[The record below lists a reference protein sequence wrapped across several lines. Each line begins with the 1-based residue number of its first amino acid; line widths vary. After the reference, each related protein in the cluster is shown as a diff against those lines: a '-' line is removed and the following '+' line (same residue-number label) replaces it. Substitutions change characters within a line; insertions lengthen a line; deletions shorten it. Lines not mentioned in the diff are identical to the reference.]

1 MQVTAGGLL
10 FTGPP
15 PNFILVDMHVVL
27 YYDRIVQCHTFVV
40 TMELHLSLSLSLSL
54 PLFYSLALILRHV
67 VML

>member
-27 YYDRIVQCHTFVV
+27 YYDRIVQCHAFVV
-40 TMELHLSLSLSLSL
+40 TMEPHLSLSL